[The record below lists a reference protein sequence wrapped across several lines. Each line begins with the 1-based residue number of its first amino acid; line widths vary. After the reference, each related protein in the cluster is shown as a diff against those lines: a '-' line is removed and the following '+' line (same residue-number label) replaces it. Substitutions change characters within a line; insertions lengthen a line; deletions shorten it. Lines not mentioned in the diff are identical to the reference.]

1 VCHKATVRKIAC
13 LGLALGLLGAPATA
27 QISAEWRRVG
37 STTLDLS
44 LASAATGPVERVWF
58 SEDGTR
64 LFVRTGLKR
73 TYSTLD
79 FEHWQFTADAA
90 APESPAGLVKV
101 LPERLAKPKASA
113 TVPTR
118 FYAVGRH
125 GYRSDDGGFTWTN
138 LTAFQNRSIIG
149 DGLADV
155 AVSPKDSDEVVIAG
169 GQGVWRSLD
178 GGLTWT
184 GLNQALPN
192 LPVRRILALP
202 DGNGA
207 LRISADRNDTEL
219 EWAIGEKL
227 GWKPVVDDPGQVQSA
242 LTRAALSK
250 SFGSNVTALATS
262 GDFFYAGTE
271 DGKLRSSSDRGAT
284 WQSFEIAGGGVIE
297 NIFLDAKDP
306 QFALVA
312 IAGNG
317 KVKVQRT
324 LNAGRLWD
332 DITDNLPSGS
342 AHGITAD
349 RQAGAIYVAVDRG
362 VFMTYTDTRA
372 LAPSTPWTL
381 VKAGAD
387 NAAAVDVRLD
397 SAGNQLYAAFEG
409 DGLFATMAPH
419 RARDPR
425 VVSAGD
431 MVERAA
437 SPGSLL
443 SVVGRQIQ
451 SAQAGSRPAPV
462 FEQSQI
468 QVPFEVTGSTLNL
481 SMESSTGRITMGL
494 PLKSVSPAI
503 FVDRDGGPIVLNAD
517 TGLLLDAA
525 TPARSNSRLQIFATG
540 MGKVTPDW
548 PTGIPAPLDNS
559 PRVAAA
565 TKVYLDRE
573 PVEVT
578 RAILAPGYVG
588 FYLVEVQLPAILNRG
603 PAELFVE
610 VEGQQ
615 SNRVRI
621 YLEP

>member
-1 VCHKATVRKIAC
+1 MAME
-13 LGLALGLLGAPATA
+13 LLVSSATA
-27 QISAEWRRVG
+27 QIRADWRRVG
-37 STTLDLS
+37 STTVDLD
-44 LASAATGPVERVWF
+44 LASAATGPVDRAWF
-58 SEDGTR
+58 SEDGAT

-73 TYSTLD
+73 IYSTSD
-79 FEHWQFTADAA
+79 FERWQWVPDAVI
-90 APESPAGLVKV
+90 PESPAAAAKI
-101 LPERLAKPKASA
+101 LPERMAKSRASA

-118 FYAVGRH
+118 FYAVGRN

-149 DGLADV
+149 EGLADV
-155 AVSPKDSDEVVIAG
+155 AVSPTDPDQVVIAG
-169 GQGVWRSLD
+169 AQGVWRSLD
-178 GGLTWT
+178 GGLSWT
-184 GLNQALPN
+184 GLNQSLPN

-202 DGNGA
+202 DGNGP
-207 LRISADRNDTEL
+207 LRISADGISTNSRDTEL
-219 EWAIGEKL
+219 EWAIGEKS
-227 GWKPVVDDPGQVQSA
+227 GWKPVLDDPASTQAA
-242 LTRAALSK
+242 LTREALGGV
-250 SFGSNVTALATS
+250 FGNAVTAIASS
-262 GDFFYAGTE
+262 GDFFYAATA

-284 WQSFEIAGGGVIE
+284 WQSFDLPGGGVAE
-297 NIFLDAKDP
+297 NIFLDPKDP
-306 QFALVA
+306 QFALAAVS
-312 IAGNG
+312 GNA
-317 KVKVQRT
+317 KVRVERT

-332 DITDNLPSGS
+332 DISDNLPAGS
-342 AHGITAD
+342 AHGISAD
-349 RQAGAIYVAVDRG
+349 RQSGALYVAADRG

-372 LAPSTPWTL
+372 LAPATPWTL

-387 NAAAVDVRLD
+387 DAPAMDVRLD
-397 SAGNQLYAAFEG
+397 SAGNQLYAAFQG
-409 DGLFATMAPH
+409 DGLFAAIAPH

-451 SAQAGSRPAPV
+451 SAQAGNRPAPV

-481 SMESSTGRITMGL
+481 SMESDAGRINVGL
-494 PLKSVSPAI
+494 PLKSVSPSI
-503 FVDRDGGPIVLNAD
+503 FVDREGGPIVLNAD

-525 TPARSNSRLQIFATG
+525 TPARSNSRLQIFTTG
-540 MGKVTPDW
+540 LGKVTPDW
-548 PTGIPAPLDNS
+548 PTGIPAPLENS
-559 PRVAAA
+559 PRVAAV

-573 PVEVT
+573 AVEVT

-588 FYLVEVQLPAILNRG
+588 FYLIEVQLPGILNRG
-603 PAELFVE
+603 PAELYVE
-610 VEGQQ
+610 VNGQQ